1 MSQRVKPM
9 SGFEF
14 FFRIYLLVL
23 KRYFKF
29 SGRSGRSEFWGF
41 VLASAIVSLVIF
53 FAEKLAGLDHSM
65 VGPYDLYVLLT
76 LIPIISLWVRRLH
89 DIGKSGWWYG
99 IALIPLIG
107 VIVLF
112 IWAARDS
119 ERVPNRFG
127 ERPHS
132 PYPTPTMFERFE
144 IAAEL
149 LGFLWTQR
157 LWWMIPLV
165 LMMLILGGLIAFANA
180 TALGPF
186 IYPLI

>member
-1 MSQRVKPM
+1 M
-9 SGFEF
+9 GFLYHVF
-14 FFRIYLLVL
+14 LLVL
-23 KRYFKF
+23 SRTFSY

-41 VLASAIVSLVIF
+41 VLAVTIVGLIVFLIEKIAGF
-53 FAEKLAGLDHSM
+53 DHAEL
-65 VGPYDLYVLLT
+65 GPYDAFSVLMVLPT
-76 LIPIISLWVRRLH
+76 LGLWVRRLH
-89 DIGKSGWWYG
+89 DIGKSGWWFL
-99 IALIPLIG
+99 ITLIPVIG

-119 ERVPNRFG
+119 TPGQNRWG
-127 ERPHS
+127 DRPRL
-132 PYPTPTMFERFE
+132 PYPTPMLFERFE

-149 LGFLWTQR
+149 LAFLWTQR

-165 LMMLILGGLIAFANA
+165 VMMLILGGLIAFANA

>member
-1 MSQRVKPM
+1 MSFLYRV
-9 SGFEF
+9 
-14 FFRIYLLVL
+14 YLLVL
-23 KRYFKF
+23 SRVFSY

-41 VLASAIVSLVIF
+41 LVANAIVSAVIF
-53 FAEKLAGLDHSM
+53 IIEKIAGLDHAQL
-65 VGPYDLYVLLT
+65 GPYDAYVVLMVLPW
-76 LIPIISLWVRRLH
+76 IALWIRRLH
-89 DIGKSGWWYG
+89 DIGKSGWWLL
-99 IALIPLIG
+99 IALVPLIG
-107 VIVLF
+107 AIVLF

-119 ERVPNRFG
+119 DLGPNRWG
-127 ERPHS
+127 ERPRLQYS
-132 PYPTPTMFERFE
+132 TPMLFERFE

-149 LGFLWTQR
+149 LAFLWTQR